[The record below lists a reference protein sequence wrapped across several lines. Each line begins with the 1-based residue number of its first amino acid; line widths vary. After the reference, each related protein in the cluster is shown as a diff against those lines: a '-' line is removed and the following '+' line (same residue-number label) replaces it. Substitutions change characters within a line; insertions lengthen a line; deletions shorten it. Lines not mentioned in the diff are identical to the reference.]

1 LKPLSAEATNSAVAA
16 VNPVTNPAD
25 VTSADRLSF
34 TVFLAVALHAALIL
48 GVTFTFSKPSRSTH
62 TMEVTLAQ
70 HRSERPPDQADFLAQ
85 FSQQGSGSLAEK
97 AILTSPTQAEFH
109 DTVIQETA
117 VPQSQARQITQTQ
130 QIAPVITTSQ
140 QSRQQVNIDKVSS
153 LEVPMDNTLPS
164 DKTLLERSL
173 EIASLEARLDQL
185 KQIHAKRPRIKRLT
199 SMSTRS
205 SVDAN
210 YLNSWRR
217 KIETVGN
224 LNYPSE
230 ARRKKIYG
238 SLRLMVAVL
247 PDGSLKEVELLE
259 SSGHKVLDDAAIR
272 IVELAAPYAPFPDE
286 LRQSTDILEIIRT
299 WQFQQNSSL
308 RSF

>member
-1 LKPLSAEATNSAVAA
+1 MAA
-16 VNPVTNPAD
+16 VNPVAVPSD

-34 TVFLAVALHAALIL
+34 TVFLALALHGALIL
-48 GVTFTFSKPSRSTH
+48 GVTFTFSKPSTSTH

-85 FSQQGSGSLAEK
+85 FSQQGSGTLEEK
-97 AILTSPTQAEFH
+97 AIVTSPTQAEFH
-109 DTVIQETA
+109 DTVVTETA
-117 VPQSQARQITQTQ
+117 IPQSRAAQVNQTQ
-130 QIAPVITTSQ
+130 QFQPVVTTEADARQKVLVDQVSQ
-140 QSRQQVNIDKVSS
+140 M
-153 LEVPMDNTLPS
+153 EVPVENTMPS

-199 SMSTRS
+199 SMSTKS

-217 KIETVGN
+217 KIETIGN
-224 LNYPSE
+224 LNYPAE
-230 ARRKKIYG
+230 AKRRRIYG

-259 SSGHKVLDDAAIR
+259 SSGHQVLDDAAIE
-272 IVELAAPYAPFPDE
+272 IVKLAAPFAPFPDE
-286 LRQSTDILEIIRT
+286 LRQTTDILEIIRT
-299 WQFQQNSSL
+299 WQFQRNSSL